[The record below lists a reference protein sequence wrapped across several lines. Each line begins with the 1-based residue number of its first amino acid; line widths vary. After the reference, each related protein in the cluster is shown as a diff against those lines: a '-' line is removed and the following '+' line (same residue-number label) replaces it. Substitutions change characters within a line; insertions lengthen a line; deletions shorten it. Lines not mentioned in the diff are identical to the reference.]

1 MGGEMPQAL
10 EAYKLLCSRVPDLRW
25 EVGRVL
31 QAAKDHSDLDVVAI
45 AQATADYAAT
55 HRRVKDGP
63 KLFRT
68 FLENARKAQ
77 SPAAD
82 DAEERLSAYD
92 RRRNR

>member
-1 MGGEMPQAL
+1 VSGQVPQAIA
-10 EAYKLLCSRVPDLRW
+10 AYSILTKRVPDLQW
-25 EVGRVL
+25 ELGRVFE
-31 QAAKDHSDLDVVAI
+31 AAADYAELDVVAI

-68 FLENARKAQ
+68 FLENARKA
-77 SPAAD
+77 SPAPAD
-82 DAEERLSAYD
+82 DEQRLSPYD